1 MSTIAAIATAYSQT
15 LSGGIGIIR
24 ISGEKSLE
32 ILKSVFVPRSEVQ
45 EYSARYL
52 YYGHFIDE
60 NKQMLDEGL
69 AVYMS
74 APHSYTAEDT
84 VELHCHG
91 NPHLLHALL
100 KACFFHGAE
109 HAKAG
114 EFTKRAFLNGR
125 MDLSQAE
132 AVAEIITAP
141 SLESTRLAE
150 AKLNGLLGKKIQTLR
165 SSLESTMQYLLYE
178 LDFSEEELPDIQPFA
193 IKVMEIKEQIENLL
207 LAYERTAPWRDGSLV
222 VLAGKVN
229 AGKSSLFNALLGRY
243 RAIVTAQAGTTRDY
257 IEEVLKI
264 QDIPIRLV
272 DTAGIRAKEETSD
285 SIELEGIQSAYKLF
299 EQARVILYLL
309 DTNSDLQKDREHFEF
324 LAQVNPKASILQIW
338 NKCDKV
344 SFTEEMKQKLSFVS
358 SEVYA
363 ISAKE
368 GIGIDALAKAIH
380 AKLAVDMPNS
390 DELAPNLRQANL
402 LEKAR
407 QELDIFC
414 TVIGQVPPDAL
425 AFHLEQSIA
434 ILGEITGEIVKEEIV
449 NSIFE
454 NFCVGK

>member
-24 ISGEKSLE
+24 ISGEKALE
-32 ILKSVFVPRSEVQ
+32 ILKSVFVPKNEVQ
-45 EYSARYL
+45 EYSPRYL
-52 YYGHFIDE
+52 YYGSFIDE
-60 NKQMLDEGL
+60 KKEVLDEGL
-69 AVYMS
+69 AVYMR
-74 APHSYTAEDT
+74 APYSYTAEDT

-91 NPHLLHALL
+91 NPHLLNALL

-114 EFTKRAFLNGR
+114 EFTKRAYLNGR

-141 SLESTRLAE
+141 SFESTRLAE
-150 AKLNGLLGKKIQTLR
+150 AKLNGLLGKKIQGLR

-193 IKVMEIKEQIENLL
+193 NKVLEIKEQIENLL

-299 EQARVILYLL
+299 EEARVILYLL
-309 DTNSDLQKDREHFEF
+309 DTSSDLQKDREHFEF
-324 LAQVNPKASILQIW
+324 LRQVNPKAFILQIW

-344 SFTEEMKQKLSFVS
+344 LLSEEMKQKLPS
-358 SEVYA
+358 SKELYE

-380 AKLAVDMPNS
+380 AKLSVDMPS
-390 DELAPNLRQANL
+390 ADELAPNLRQAHL

-407 QELDIFC
+407 NELDIFC

-425 AFHLEQSIA
+425 AYHLEQSIA
-434 ILGEITGEIVKEEIV
+434 YLSEITGEIIKEDIV

>member
-24 ISGEKSLE
+24 ISGEKALE
-32 ILKSVFVPRSEVQ
+32 ILKQVFVPKKEVK
-45 EYSARYL
+45 EYKARYL
-52 YYGHFIDE
+52 YYGNFIDE
-60 NKQMLDEGL
+60 NKNVLDEGL
-69 AVYMS
+69 AVYMR
-74 APHSYTAEDT
+74 APYSYTAEET

-91 NPHLLHALL
+91 NPHLLNALL
-100 KACFFHGAE
+100 KTCFFYGAE
-109 HAKAG
+109 HASAG

-125 MDLSQAE
+125 LDLSQAE
-132 AVAEIITAP
+132 AVAEIISAP
-141 SLESTRLAE
+141 SFESTRLAE
-150 AKLNGLLGKKIQTLR
+150 AKLNGLLGKKIQDLR
-165 SSLESTMQYLLYE
+165 AKLESTMQYLLYE
-178 LDFSEEELPDIQPFA
+178 LDFSEEEMPDIQPF
-193 IKVMEIKEQIENLL
+193 VNDVHEIKEQIESLL

-299 EQARVILYLL
+299 EEARIILYLL
-309 DTNSDLQKDREHFEF
+309 DTSSDLEKDKEHLGF
-324 LAQVNPKASILQIW
+324 LRKVNPKATVLQIW
-338 NKCDKV
+338 NKCDKIEL
-344 SFTEEMKQKLSFVS
+344 TENIKKEMSMLSD
-358 SEVYA
+358 EIYP

-368 GIGIDALAKAIH
+368 GKGIDDLARAMH
-380 AKLAVDMPNS
+380 SKLSLAMPDAN
-390 DELAPNLRQANL
+390 ELAPNLRQANL
-402 LEKAR
+402 LERAR
-407 QELDIFC
+407 EELNLFS
-414 TVIGQVPPDAL
+414 VNIGLVPPDAL

-434 ILGEITGEIVKEEIV
+434 LLGEITGEIVTEDIV
-449 NSIFE
+449 NAIFE
-454 NFCVGK
+454 SFCVGK